1 MAYTLQK
8 NVQDSLQ
15 PECSGPCFDRCYRCP
30 WPLVALAN
38 MSIVYL
44 VASAVYVAATQF
56 VGTPFGDSLTE
67 EQRELKRRS
76 AQTRGKIF
84 LFGVC
89 VGVGVIALLLPMVKS
104 AA

>member
-1 MAYTLQK
+1 MEVSLQS

-30 WPLVALAN
+30 WPFMALAN
-38 MSIVYL
+38 LSIVYL
-44 VASAVYVAATQF
+44 VASAVYVAVTQF
-56 VGTPFGDSLTE
+56 VGTPFGDSLTA

-89 VGVGVIALLLPMVKS
+89 VGVGVIALLLPRLTS
-104 AA
+104 RA